1 MRSAH
6 ARIFERALK
15 VKSQRP
21 AANGETQ
28 WFFGRDERARGYRQ
42 PVAASASW
50 GDDPLDGNMQNVD
63 AEDFVDLNGDQE
75 GVQPSIDPQ
84 SEIDASESRDNPT
97 DDTVT
102 PPQLMAVTLHL
113 HHLRSKSRLQVSH
126 LNSAVCFLQ
135 HK

>member
-1 MRSAH
+1 
-6 ARIFERALK
+6 
-15 VKSQRP
+15 
-21 AANGETQ
+21 
-28 WFFGRDERARGYRQ
+28 
-42 PVAASASW
+42 
-50 GDDPLDGNMQNVD
+50 MQHVD

-84 SEIDASESRDNPT
+84 SEIDASESRDTTPLM
-97 DDTVT
+97 TVT
-102 PPQLMAVTLHL
+102 PPQLMAVTL